1 MNAVSA
7 AAVFERL
14 RGSLNTGAVH
24 AGARRPFK
32 FFVCGDPGAARRA
45 ARRFC
50 SPGTTATRSRSRP
63 PAAFETLDLQR
74 QVDTTDARAVICVAR
89 AGDRGSLG
97 LEKLVPLRL
106 PVLVL
111 IVDRRRDRAQ
121 RAGPSTRSGR
131 GRGVRRRPASRSR
144 RCAARF
150 LPHLIDCCKGIEVA
164 VGRRL
169 PALRDTV
176 AAKLTRDAAMAAL
189 KVAGASAVIDHVP
202 ILGIVLG
209 AFASGADMFAITGIQ
224 MNLML
229 NIGATYGRDPDLSQ
243 MWELLPVVGGGFGW
257 RALARELSGFIPVGG
272 DIHQSRDR
280 VRRNGRRRRGRRVL
294 LPQRPPDGRRGR
306 RARLRRGESLGD
318 DVRARDADALSRQRR
333 PQDLAPRSR
342 GGSGTP
348 AAPRPS
354 RCAYEARSV
363 GRTRSASSA
372 ASRTRAAGSSPGRR
386 ARKRSISTRSPSASP
401 VSVRTGRDR

>member
-1 MNAVSA
+1 VNAQSA
-7 AAVFERL
+7 AAAFERL

-32 FFVCGDPGAARRA
+32 FFVCGDPGLLGELRAPLLAGHEGDSIPFEAA
-45 ARRFC
+45 
-50 SPGTTATRSRSRP
+50 
-63 PAAFETLDLQR
+63 AAFETLDLQR
-74 QVDTTDARAVICVAR
+74 SVDTTDARAVICVAR
-89 AGDRGSLG
+89 GGDRGSLG
-97 LEKLVPLRL
+97 LEKLAPLRL

-111 IVDRRRDRAQ
+111 IVDRDVTAPSGPVQAPGPGGVEEYVVDRLAIDVL
-121 RAGPSTRSGR
+121 R
-131 GRGVRRRPASRSR
+131 G
-144 RCAARF
+144 RF

-229 NIGATYGRDPDLSQ
+229 NIGAVYGRDPDLSQ

-272 DIHQSRDR
+272 IFIKAAIAYAGT
-280 VRRNGRRRRGRRVL
+280 VVVGEGVAFFYRNGRQMGVEDAARVYDDAKASAMTFAREILTRFRGN
-294 LPQRPPDGRRGR
+294 
-306 RARLRRGESLGD
+306 
-318 DVRARDADALSRQRR
+318 
-333 PQDLAPRSR
+333 
-342 GGSGTP
+342 GGNGTP
-348 AAPRPS
+348 KS
-354 RCAYEARSV
+354 
-363 GRTRSASSA
+363 
-372 ASRTRAAGSSPGRR
+372 
-386 ARKRSISTRSPSASP
+386 
-401 VSVRTGRDR
+401 

>member
-1 MNAVSA
+1 MNALSA

-32 FFVCGDPGAARRA
+32 FFVCGDPGLLGELRAILLAGHEGDSIPFEAA
-45 ARRFC
+45 
-50 SPGTTATRSRSRP
+50 
-63 PAAFETLDLQR
+63 AAFETLDLQR
-74 QVDTTDARAVICVAR
+74 NVDTTDARAVICVAR
-89 AGDRGSLG
+89 AGDRGWLG
-97 LEKLVPLRL
+97 LEKLAPLGL

-111 IVDRRRDRAQ
+111 VVDRDVTALSGPVQAPGPGGVEEYVVDRLALD
-121 RAGPSTRSGR
+121 ALR
-131 GRGVRRRPASRSR
+131 G
-144 RCAARF
+144 RF

-209 AFASGADMFAITGIQ
+209 AFASGADMFAITAIQ

-243 MWELLPVVGGGFGW
+243 MWQLLPVVGGGFGW

-272 DIHQSRDR
+272 IFIKAAIAYAGTVVVGEGVAFYYRH
-280 VRRNGRRRRGRRVL
+280 GRQMGVE
-294 LPQRPPDGRRGR
+294 D
-306 RARLRRGESLGD
+306 
-318 DVRARDADALSRQRR
+318 
-333 PQDLAPRSR
+333 
-342 GGSGTP
+342 
-348 AAPRPS
+348 
-354 RCAYEARSV
+354 
-363 GRTRSASSA
+363 
-372 ASRTRAAGSSPGRR
+372 ASRVYDDAKASAMTFAREILTRFRGNGGNGSP
-386 ARKRSISTRSPSASP
+386 KN
-401 VSVRTGRDR
+401 

>member
-1 MNAVSA
+1 VNAQSA
-7 AAVFERL
+7 GALFERL
-14 RGSLNTGAVH
+14 TGSLNTGAVH

-32 FFVCGDPGAARRA
+32 FFLCGDPGLMGELRA
-45 ARRFC
+45 VLLAGHEGDSIPFE
-50 SPGTTATRSRSRP
+50 SA
-63 PAAFETLDLQR
+63 AAFETLDQDR
-74 QVDTTDARAVICVAR
+74 HVDTTDARAVICVAR

-97 LEKLVPLRL
+97 LEKLAPLGL

-111 IVDRRRDRAQ
+111 VVDRDVTAPSGPAQ
-121 RAGPSTRSGR
+121 APGPSGVEEYVVDRLAIDVLR
-131 GRGVRRRPASRSR
+131 G
-144 RCAARF
+144 RF

-272 DIHQSRDR
+272 IFIKAAISYAGT
-280 VRRNGRRRRGRRVL
+280 VVVGEGAAFYYRNGRQMGVEDAAHIYDEAKASAMTFAREILTRFRNGGN
-294 LPQRPPDGRRGR
+294 LPK
-306 RARLRRGESLGD
+306 S
-318 DVRARDADALSRQRR
+318 
-333 PQDLAPRSR
+333 
-342 GGSGTP
+342 
-348 AAPRPS
+348 
-354 RCAYEARSV
+354 
-363 GRTRSASSA
+363 
-372 ASRTRAAGSSPGRR
+372 
-386 ARKRSISTRSPSASP
+386 
-401 VSVRTGRDR
+401 

>member
-1 MNAVSA
+1 MNAASA
-7 AAVFERL
+7 AAAFERL

-32 FFVCGDPGAARRA
+32 FFMCGDPGLLGELRAILLAGHEGDSIPFEAA
-45 ARRFC
+45 
-50 SPGTTATRSRSRP
+50 
-63 PAAFETLDLQR
+63 AAFETLDLQR
-74 QVDTTDARAVICVAR
+74 NVDTTDARAVICVAR

-97 LEKLVPLRL
+97 LDKLAPLRL

-111 IVDRRRDRAQ
+111 VVDRDVTAPS
-121 RAGPSTRSGR
+121 GPVQAPGPGGVEEYVVALDVLR
-131 GRGVRRRPASRSR
+131 G
-144 RCAARF
+144 RF

-169 PALRDTV
+169 PPLRDTV

-189 KVAGASAVIDHVP
+189 KVAGASALIDHVP

-243 MWELLPVVGGGFGW
+243 MWALLPVVGGGFGW

-272 DIHQSRDR
+272 VFIKAAIAYAGT
-280 VRRNGRRRRGRRVL
+280 VVVGEGVAFFYRNGRQMGVEDASRVY
-294 LPQRPPDGRRGR
+294 DDAKASAMTF
-306 RARLRRGESLGD
+306 AREILTRFR
-318 DVRARDADALSRQRR
+318 
-333 PQDLAPRSR
+333 
-342 GGSGTP
+342 GSGGNGDP
-348 AAPRPS
+348 KS
-354 RCAYEARSV
+354 
-363 GRTRSASSA
+363 
-372 ASRTRAAGSSPGRR
+372 
-386 ARKRSISTRSPSASP
+386 
-401 VSVRTGRDR
+401 